1 MLTFYGLKNGIW
13 PCWCHQRS
21 PEAGSGIWI
30 LPKPYKIIS
39 ILTETHINHDQI
51 HHTWNNWLGPIFFSP
66 GDLIQKEC
74 FFCFILVL
82 KVSLRL
88 TLNKKRGLY
97 PLRILLLIRAL
108 FMPLQG
114 IAPES
119 SWIGDELTGMVKIKH
134 KDFIGAVPIIPCLN
148 SS

>member
-1 MLTFYGLKNGIW
+1 MIKYT
-13 PCWCHQRS
+13 
-21 PEAGSGIWI
+21 
-30 LPKPYKIIS
+30 
-39 ILTETHINHDQI
+39 I
-51 HHTWNNWLGPIFFSP
+51 HEVIDWVPSFSLLEI
-66 GDLIQKEC
+66 LIQKES

-88 TLNKKRGLY
+88 ALNKKRGLY

-119 SWIGDELTGMVKIKH
+119 SWLGDELTGMVKIKH
-134 KDFIGAVPIIPCLN
+134 KHFIGAVPIMPCLK